1 MKAFLPIRLH
11 LAVSPLLALLVGYLF
26 QAGGEMAAPPILTP
40 SVTPFWQ
47 VMVTVYEDSPPQI
60 EKVSK
65 VEIAQSIVIRPGSS
79 VIQILTDDGQV
90 LHEQAFDPV
99 FASGDFAVTKLIFMF
114 TLPDDPA
121 AVKIFV
127 RTSQGEAVYDLVR

>member
-11 LAVSPLLALLVGYLF
+11 LALSPLLALLVGYLF
-26 QAGGEMAAPPILTP
+26 QAGGEMTTSPVIPP
-40 SVTPFWQ
+40 SVAPFWQ
-47 VMVTVYEDSPPQI
+47 VMVTVHKDSPPQI
-60 EKVSK
+60 EKVSR

-79 VIQILTDDGQV
+79 VIQILADDGQV

-99 FASGDFAVTKLIFMF
+99 FVSGDFAVTKLIFMF

-127 RTSQGEAVYDLVR
+127 RTPQGEAIYDLVR

>member
-1 MKAFLPIRLH
+1 MKAFLSIRLH
-11 LAVSPLLALLVGYLF
+11 LAISPLLALLVGYLF
-26 QAGGEMAAPPILTP
+26 QAGGDMPLTITTP
-40 SVTPFWQ
+40 SSVTPFWQ
-47 VMVTVYEDSPPQI
+47 VMVTVHKDGPPQI
-60 EKVSK
+60 EKVSR